1 MRPDR
6 IVVGEC
12 RGVEAIEM
20 LQAFNTGH
28 DGSFS
33 TGHANS
39 AKDMLSRLETMAL
52 AAGEIPLLALRSQIA
67 SGVDLI
73 IHLERMRDK
82 SRKVAEIVEVLGIEN
97 GEIQVQTIFAFEE
110 KKQKEKVEG
119 EWVMKNKMSRNQK
132 YMQHVGKE
140 NKKNRWWK

>member
-1 MRPDR
+1 
-6 IVVGEC
+6 
-12 RGVEAIEM
+12 M
-20 LQAFNTGH
+20 LN
-28 DGSFS
+28 
-33 TGHANS
+33 
-39 AKDMLSRLETMAL
+39 RLETMAL

-132 YMQHVGKE
+132 YMRHVGKE
-140 NKKNRWWK
+140 NKKNCWWV